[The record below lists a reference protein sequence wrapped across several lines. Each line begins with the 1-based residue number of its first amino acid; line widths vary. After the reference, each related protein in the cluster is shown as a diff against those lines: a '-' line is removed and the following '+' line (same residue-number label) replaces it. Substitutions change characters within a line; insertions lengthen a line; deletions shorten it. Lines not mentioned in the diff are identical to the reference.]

1 MRAHNMP
8 LKELGF
14 AGVQD
19 QVKYS
24 RQPAEPSNS
33 RSGLARKISVKS
45 DGGMSSGPALCQLVR
60 TTVQHCIVTVME
72 AADTEDTRR

>member
-1 MRAHNMP
+1 MP

-33 RSGLARKISVKS
+33 RSGLARKISVKVMAECPPVLRS
-45 DGGMSSGPALCQLVR
+45 VNLCGPPSSTALSQ
-60 TTVQHCIVTVME
+60 
-72 AADTEDTRR
+72 